1 MSLKKH
7 GQNCSP
13 CFVCFVV
20 NLQPQIVYCEMFLI
34 IDINS
39 KKINDKRKYI
49 MNFIY
54 KSKLVVCQVFIAK
67 H

>member
-49 MNFIY
+49 MNFF
-54 KSKLVVCQVFIAK
+54 L
-67 H
+67 HL